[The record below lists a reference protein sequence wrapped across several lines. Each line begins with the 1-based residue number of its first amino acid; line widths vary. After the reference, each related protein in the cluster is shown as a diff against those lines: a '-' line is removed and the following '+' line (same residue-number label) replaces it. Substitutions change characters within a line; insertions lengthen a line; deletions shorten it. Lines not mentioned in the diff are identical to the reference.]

1 MTSMDDCH
9 GQLSWMTF
17 MDDWTL
23 LFISYF
29 DKLLT
34 NRQTCMMQLYIAM
47 QYNELEIGMKYENE
61 ANSVNIFIA
70 ILLSV

>member
-1 MTSMDDCH
+1 
-9 GQLSWMTF
+9 
-17 MDDWTL
+17 
-23 LFISYF
+23 
-29 DKLLT
+29 
-34 NRQTCMMQLYIAM
+34 MMQLYIAM